1 MKKAGL
7 IQAPRGMQDWPPE
20 RASRLREVER
30 VLEGVLDGFSYEPV
44 RLPTMESVELFKRG
58 VGEATDIV
66 EKEMFLLRERD
77 ADKGDTLA
85 LRPEGT
91 ASCVRALLQAG
102 LLFNQQQRVF
112 YSGSMFRY
120 ERPQKGRYREF
131 FQIGAEAFGIAG
143 ADLDAELLSLGRQCW
158 QALGIADR
166 VTLQLNT
173 IGSSADRAA
182 FGAALKDYL
191 EPRRDALDADSQR
204 RLDANPLRILDS
216 KVADTQA
223 LLADAPRLDEF
234 INPEAREHFAQL
246 TALLDELGIP
256 FQRNERLVRG
266 LDYYNNTVF
275 EWVTDDLGAQGTICA
290 GGRYDGLVEQLGGK
304 PTPGAGFAI
313 GVERVELL
321 QQLLDDNVGRSPVD
335 AYLCIQSTD
344 LTGWAHGQASALRKA
359 LPHLRLRVH
368 AGGGKLEKQLKRANA
383 CGASVALIAGS
394 AERASDAL
402 QFKPL
407 RSGEPLA
414 VLSLEAIIERLKQ
427 DVFSA

>member
-1 MKKAGL
+1 
-7 IQAPRGMQDWPPE
+7 MQDWPPE
-20 RASRLREVER
+20 RASRLRRVEQT
-30 VLEGVLDGFSYEPV
+30 LIAAMDSFSYEPV

-77 ADKGDTLA
+77 SDRGESLA

-91 ASCVRALLQAG
+91 ASCVRALLQGG

-131 FQIGAEAFGIAG
+131 FQIGAEAFGFAG
-143 ADLDAELLSLGRQCW
+143 PDLDAELLSLGLYCW
-158 QALGIADR
+158 QQMGIADR

-191 EPRRDALDADSQR
+191 EPHRAALDADSQR

-216 KVADTQA
+216 KAAATQEILRGAPQLRDYVNAEAAAHFDELTTLLQA
-223 LLADAPRLDEF
+223 LE
-234 INPEAREHFAQL
+234 
-246 TALLDELGIP
+246 IP
-256 FQRNERLVRG
+256 FERNESLVRG

-304 PTPGAGFAI
+304 PTPAAGFAI

-321 QQLLDDNVGRSPVD
+321 LQLMDDNSPQAAADV
-335 AYLCIQSTD
+335 YLCVQSPE
-344 LTGWAHGQASALRKA
+344 LNGWAHRCAAQLRAA
-359 LPHLRLRVH
+359 LPTLRLRVH
-368 AGGGKLEKQLKRANA
+368 AGGGKLDKQLKRANA
-383 CGASVALIAGS
+383 SGAAVALIAGS
-394 AERASDAL
+394 AEHENQCL

-407 RSGEPLA
+407 RSGEAPAALD
-414 VLSLEAIIERLKQ
+414 VPAIIAQLKQ
-427 DVFSA
+427 DVLNA